1 MTKKMLDRAYGEELR
16 RLEAASAA
24 RLMEHEE
31 RTQKNARPDGS
42 SGIQGRSSRSEGDR
56 KSLLSPE
63 QAGQMA
69 AEYRAAGKR
78 IVFTNGCFDLVH
90 RGHVTYLREA
100 SQLGDVLFLGLN
112 SDSSVRRLKGEG
124 RPLLSLEDRVE
135 VLTELRSVD
144 HVIVFDE
151 DTAENLVQLIRPE
164 MYVKGGDYRPE
175 FAPPE
180 ARLVM
185 MQGGEYRALSYVEG
199 ISTTGLI
206 TRIRQL

>member
-1 MTKKMLDRAYGEELR
+1 
-16 RLEAASAA
+16 
-24 RLMEHEE
+24 
-31 RTQKNARPDGS
+31 
-42 SGIQGRSSRSEGDR
+42 
-56 KSLLSPE
+56 
-63 QAGQMA
+63 MA

-112 SDSSVRRLKGEG
+112 SDSSVRRLKGAG
-124 RPLLSLEDRVE
+124 RPLLSLKDRVE

-180 ARLVM
+180 ARVVM
-185 MQGGEYRALSYVEG
+185 MLGGEYRALSYVEG